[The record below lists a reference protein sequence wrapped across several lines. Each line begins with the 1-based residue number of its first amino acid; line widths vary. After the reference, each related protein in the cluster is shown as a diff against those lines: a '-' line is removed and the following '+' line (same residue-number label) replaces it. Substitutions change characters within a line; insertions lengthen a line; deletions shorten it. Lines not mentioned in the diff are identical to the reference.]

1 MSTTDLRRRLVRVD
15 NTITQFKSALAKLER
30 HRIILQRQLHTIAT
44 YPVLTLPVEL
54 TTHIFSL
61 CLPTI
66 KELRESGP
74 SFSGGLK
81 TTPMLFLAVCR
92 AWREIALATP
102 ALWSTLQIRF
112 ETIPQNVASEPELVE
127 EFVDQWLGRAAL
139 RPLSILFQT
148 SRYDDDD
155 YTVTPSRVRDIIHRY
170 AHRMVYLELH
180 SSQSEIRQLE
190 LDLASFP
197 LLQRALIGDV
207 DDSRPNPLNPVDVF
221 SNAPQLCELEIF
233 DSAVYSSY
241 TPPAL
246 QLTKFEGEITD
257 LEIFSVAPN
266 LIEVKCSMNYLL
278 HVPPTVITHPR
289 LQFLTLLKTPSG
301 FESVNIFPHLALPA
315 LLSLDISDSSQY
327 IDPESILSFLT
338 RSAAPLHTLS
348 VNLDAY
354 DDWAGSLALL
364 DNTLENLKV
373 YSPSQAFL
381 VTFMY
386 LGSDYLRYPSL
397 SRLRTVSFINSPHI
411 DFKLLVKFLARRS
424 TSPALA
430 KLQSFRLDC
439 QAGTFLDDG
448 IYFQSR
454 RVEATDHLARLAR
467 TGMDIYIGSFGRT
480 KPCVEHVNARISIQ

>member
-44 YPVLTLPVEL
+44 YPVLTLPVEI

-74 SFSGGLK
+74 SLSEGLK
-81 TTPMLFLAVCR
+81 STPMLFLAVCR
-92 AWREIALATP
+92 AWRETALATP

-112 ETIPQNVASEPELVE
+112 ETIPQKVASEPELVE

-139 RPLSILFQT
+139 RPLSILFHT
-148 SRYDDDD
+148 SRYDDH
-155 YTVTPSRVRDIIHRY
+155 TVTPSRVRDIIHRY

-207 DDSRPNPLNPVDVF
+207 HDPPPDPLNPVDVF

-233 DSAVYSSY
+233 ESAVYSSY

-266 LIEVKCSMNYLL
+266 LIEVKCSMDYFY
-278 HVPPTVITHPR
+278 HVPPTVIIHPR

-301 FESVNIFPHLALPA
+301 FESDNIFPHLALPA
-315 LLSLDISDSSQY
+315 LLSLDISDSSEY

-348 VNLDAY
+348 VDLDGDRY

-364 DNTLENLKV
+364 ENTLENLKV

-381 VTFMY
+381 VTFMD
-386 LGSDYLRYPSL
+386 LGSMLP
-397 SRLRTVSFINSPHI
+397 RLRNLSFINSPHI
-411 DFKLLVKFLARRS
+411 NSELLVTFLATRS
-424 TSPALA
+424 TSPGLS
-430 KLQSFRLDC
+430 KLQSFRLVY
-439 QAGTFLDDG
+439 QRGTFLDSE
-448 IYFQSR
+448 IYVHPR
-454 RVEATDHLARLAR
+454 RVEAIDHLAKLAR

-480 KPCVEHVNARISIQ
+480 KPYLEHVNARISIQ